1 MQEMKVWSL
10 GQEDLPEKEMATHS
24 STLAQRIPQTEKP
37 GGLQS
42 MKLQRVRHDW
52 MTNTHMF
59 GPKSVLGP
67 REPESFVPYEKCES
81 QVKTQSFRPVPETH
95 NH

>member
-1 MQEMKVWSL
+1 MPLQACFIDTW
-10 GQEDLPEKEMATHS
+10 
-24 STLAQRIPQTEKP
+24 
-37 GGLQS
+37 GGG
-42 MKLQRVRHDW
+42 D
-52 MTNTHMF
+52 TMF